1 MEGSGK
7 GPMGGRRFIKEYM
20 EQGWISEDDIT
31 NPKLETVAKA
41 AKVSDEI
48 RPELVVNISINKMCI
63 NGLAS
68 KMLNIETGDYMKAMV
83 LTADQCENDVNK
95 KFFIMV
101 SKVKT
106 DDMMTL
112 AAVGKAKGVGRKL
125 FCSYAACYSQFLQ
138 NTPDAQAI
146 TADKLAE
153 LGYAYGIDKKDSEG
167 KPYTKYTANREV
179 HYELVDTGIDYPNSD
194 GSMLRIWACVNAQII
209 DRPYD
214 PSVEAET
221 AVPGGAD
228 LHCQKESQ
236 SGRHRLLD
244 CQAVLPG
251 VGRHIAR
258 ADAQRDTPRRAP
270 RAHEILVH
278 VGLLPAQ
285 LMVVVR
291 RAHAVA
297 VFV

>member
-1 MEGSGK
+1 
-7 GPMGGRRFIKEYM
+7 
-20 EQGWISEDDIT
+20 
-31 NPKLETVAKA
+31 
-41 AKVSDEI
+41 
-48 RPELVVNISINKMCI
+48 
-63 NGLAS
+63 
-68 KMLNIETGDYMKAMV
+68 
-83 LTADQCENDVNK
+83 
-95 KFFIMV
+95 
-101 SKVKT
+101 
-106 DDMMTL
+106 MTL

-221 AVPGGAD
+221 AAD
-228 LHCQKESQ
+228 DAENKK
-236 SGRHRLLD
+236 
-244 CQAVLPG
+244 
-251 VGRHIAR
+251 
-258 ADAQRDTPRRAP
+258 ADAPETVADTANAETAADAP
-270 RAHEILVH
+270 VDAPAAQEIDDNAD
-278 VGLLPAQ
+278 GI
-285 LMVVVR
+285 
-291 RAHAVA
+291 
-297 VFV
+297 

>member
-1 MEGSGK
+1 
-7 GPMGGRRFIKEYM
+7 
-20 EQGWISEDDIT
+20 
-31 NPKLETVAKA
+31 
-41 AKVSDEI
+41 
-48 RPELVVNISINKMCI
+48 
-63 NGLAS
+63 
-68 KMLNIETGDYMKAMV
+68 MKAMI

-214 PSVEAET
+214 PSVEVETAADDAEDKKANAPETVADTANAET
-221 AVPGGAD
+221 AAETQYETAGDGD
-228 LHCQKESQ
+228 
-236 SGRHRLLD
+236 D
-244 CQAVLPG
+244 
-251 VGRHIAR
+251 I
-258 ADAQRDTPRRAP
+258 
-270 RAHEILVH
+270 
-278 VGLLPAQ
+278 
-285 LMVVVR
+285 
-291 RAHAVA
+291 
-297 VFV
+297 

>member
-1 MEGSGK
+1 MEKFNFDFLKAGINE
-7 GPMGGRRFIKEYM
+7 GRF
-20 EQGWISEDDIT
+20 
-31 NPKLETVAKA
+31 ETVAKA

-194 GSMLRIWACVNAQII
+194 GSMLRIWAWRERTDYATVLH
-209 DRPYD
+209 DRL
-214 PSVEAET
+214 VEAET
-221 AVPGGAD
+221 AAD
-228 LHCQKESQ
+228 DAENKK
-236 SGRHRLLD
+236 
-244 CQAVLPG
+244 
-251 VGRHIAR
+251 
-258 ADAQRDTPRRAP
+258 ADAPETVADTAN
-270 RAHEILVH
+270 AETAAEMQDETAASQETAGDGDDI
-278 VGLLPAQ
+278 
-285 LMVVVR
+285 
-291 RAHAVA
+291 
-297 VFV
+297 

>member
-1 MEGSGK
+1 MEKFNFDFLKAGINE
-7 GPMGGRRFIKEYM
+7 GRF
-20 EQGWISEDDIT
+20 
-31 NPKLETVAKA
+31 ETVAKA

-63 NGLAS
+63 NGL
-68 KMLNIETGDYMKAMV
+68 
-83 LTADQCENDVNK
+83 
-95 KFFIMV
+95 
-101 SKVKT
+101 
-106 DDMMTL
+106 
-112 AAVGKAKGVGRKL
+112 GRKL

-221 AVPGGAD
+221 AAD
-228 LHCQKESQ
+228 DAENKKTDAPETVADTANAETASETQDETAASQ
-236 SGRHRLLD
+236 ETAGD
-244 CQAVLPG
+244 G
-251 VGRHIAR
+251 DDI
-258 ADAQRDTPRRAP
+258 
-270 RAHEILVH
+270 
-278 VGLLPAQ
+278 
-285 LMVVVR
+285 
-291 RAHAVA
+291 
-297 VFV
+297 

>member
-1 MEGSGK
+1 MEKFNFDFLQAGINE
-7 GPMGGRRFIKEYM
+7 GRF
-20 EQGWISEDDIT
+20 
-31 NPKLETVAKA
+31 ETVAKA

-138 NTPDAQAI
+138 NTPNAQAI

-167 KPYTKYTANREV
+167 KSYTKYTANREV

-221 AVPGGAD
+221 AAD
-228 LHCQKESQ
+228 DAENKK
-236 SGRHRLLD
+236 
-244 CQAVLPG
+244 
-251 VGRHIAR
+251 
-258 ADAQRDTPRRAP
+258 ADAPETVADTANVETG
-270 RAHEILVH
+270 AEMQDETAAEMQYETAGDGDDI
-278 VGLLPAQ
+278 
-285 LMVVVR
+285 
-291 RAHAVA
+291 
-297 VFV
+297 

>member
-1 MEGSGK
+1 MEKMNFDFLKAGINE
-7 GPMGGRRFIKEYM
+7 GRF
-20 EQGWISEDDIT
+20 
-31 NPKLETVAKA
+31 ETVAKA

-83 LTADQCENDVNK
+83 LTADQCENDINK

-112 AAVGKAKGVGRKL
+112 AAVGKAKGTGRKL

-138 NTPDAQAI
+138 NTVDAQAI

-194 GSMLRIWACVNAQII
+194 GSMLRIYACVNAQVIE
-209 DRPYD
+209 RPYD
-214 PSVEAET
+214 PSVEAEQ
-221 AVPGGAD
+221 AAD
-228 LHCQKESQ
+228 EAEEKH
-236 SGRHRLLD
+236 
-244 CQAVLPG
+244 
-251 VGRHIAR
+251 
-258 ADAQRDTPRRAP
+258 DAP
-270 RAHEILVH
+270 
-278 VGLLPAQ
+278 
-285 LMVVVR
+285 
-291 RAHAVA
+291 VA
-297 VFV
+297 VEDAPVAEAEVAQEAKDAEEDI

>member
-1 MEGSGK
+1 MEKFNFDFLKAGINE
-7 GPMGGRRFIKEYM
+7 GRF
-20 EQGWISEDDIT
+20 
-31 NPKLETVAKA
+31 ETVAKA

-83 LTADQCENDVNK
+83 LTADQCEYDVNK

-153 LGYAYGIDKKDSEG
+153 LGYAYGTDKKDSEG
-167 KPYTKYTANREV
+167 KSYTKYTANREV
-179 HYELVDTGIDYPNSD
+179 HYELIDTGIDYPNSD

-221 AVPGGAD
+221 AAD
-228 LHCQKESQ
+228 DAENKKTDAPETVA
-236 SGRHRLLD
+236 D
-244 CQAVLPG
+244 TAN
-251 VGRHIAR
+251 AETA
-258 ADAQRDTPRRAP
+258 ADAPVDA
-270 RAHEILVH
+270 
-278 VGLLPAQ
+278 PAQ
-285 LMVVVR
+285 ETDGNEDDI
-291 RAHAVA
+291 
-297 VFV
+297 

>member
-1 MEGSGK
+1 MEKFNFDFLKAGINE
-7 GPMGGRRFIKEYM
+7 GRF
-20 EQGWISEDDIT
+20 
-31 NPKLETVAKA
+31 ETVAKA

-146 TADKLAE
+146 TADRLVE

-221 AVPGGAD
+221 AAD
-228 LHCQKESQ
+228 DAEDKKANAPETVADTANAETAAETQDETTASQ
-236 SGRHRLLD
+236 ETAGD
-244 CQAVLPG
+244 G
-251 VGRHIAR
+251 DDI
-258 ADAQRDTPRRAP
+258 
-270 RAHEILVH
+270 
-278 VGLLPAQ
+278 
-285 LMVVVR
+285 
-291 RAHAVA
+291 
-297 VFV
+297 